1 MATEGR
7 SSDAASAPTPKVK
20 VSVPGT
26 EDTSV
31 TVAAIK
37 PVSPLLREA
46 HGLGLRG
53 RPHGTMCASGCIE
66 NAGAQPCGRKTG
78 VHLGVPSAMEVPMR
92 DVQRFVA
99 T

>member
-53 RPHGTMCASGCIE
+53 KQHGSMCALGCIGMPVRSHVKGKQE
-66 NAGAQPCGRKTG
+66 SISVCRRQGKCR
-78 VHLGVPSAMEVPMR
+78 
-92 DVQRFVA
+92 
-99 T
+99 